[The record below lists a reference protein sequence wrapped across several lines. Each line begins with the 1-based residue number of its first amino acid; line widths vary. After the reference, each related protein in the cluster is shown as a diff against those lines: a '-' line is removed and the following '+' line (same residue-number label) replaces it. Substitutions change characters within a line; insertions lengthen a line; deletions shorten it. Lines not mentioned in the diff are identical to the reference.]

1 MKFTD
6 MMRQEAEPIFSAIVN
21 HPFVQG
27 IGKGELKKE
36 QLIHYVK
43 QDYKYL
49 TSFMR
54 VYGIGVAKCTERKDI
69 AMFHEKIGFILNDE
83 THPHHNFCDVAGVK
97 YEDLQG
103 EPLAPTAVHYISHML
118 SAAQH
123 GSLAEILA
131 VLLPCPWTYMEIG
144 QTLIEQYRPDKSHPF
159 YDWIVFYGDTPPRI
173 KTFRDRID
181 ELAEDASNRE
191 KEQMLDHFLKS
202 CQLEYMFFDMA
213 YKVEQWPV
221 SVDAVHVRS

>member
-6 MMRQEAEPIFSAIVN
+6 VMRREADPIFEAIIN

-54 VYGIGVAKCTERKDI
+54 VYGIGISRCTDRKDI

-83 THPHHNFCDVAGVK
+83 IHPHNNFCDVAGVK

-103 EPLAPTAVHYISHML
+103 EPLSPTATHYISHML
-118 SAAQH
+118 SAAH
-123 GSLAEILA
+123 NGSLAEILS
-131 VLLPCPWTYMEIG
+131 VLLPCPWTYLEIG
-144 QTLIEQYRPDKSHPF
+144 QRLIEQYKPDRDHPF
-159 YDWIVFYGDTPPRI
+159 YDWIAFYGDTPPRI
-173 KTFRDRID
+173 QTFRDRID

-191 KEQMLDHFLKS
+191 KELMMDHFLKS
-202 CQLEYMFFDMA
+202 CQLEYLFFDMA
-213 YKVEQWPV
+213 YKVEEWPV
-221 SVDAVHVRS
+221 QLETAHTGK